1 MHLDGLV
8 VKIAGRSFWL
18 CRAVDQRSVVLEE
31 ILQSRR
37 DKRREAAIGQADTT
51 LGLRALTDRYV
62 QITIIR
68 ARSRLAL
75 IIGHTRG

>member
-37 DKRREAAIGQADTT
+37 DKRAATQ
-51 LGLRALTDRYV
+51 LLV
-62 QITIIR
+62 K
-68 ARSRLAL
+68 L
-75 IIGHTRG
+75 IQRWGFVP